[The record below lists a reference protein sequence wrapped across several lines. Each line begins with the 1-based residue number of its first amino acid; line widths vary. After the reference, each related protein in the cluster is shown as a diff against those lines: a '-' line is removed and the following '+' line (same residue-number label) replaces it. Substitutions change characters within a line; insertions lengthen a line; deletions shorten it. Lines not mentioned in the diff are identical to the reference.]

1 MNVFKMDSNT
11 SAAGDELKDLQA
23 VNNSI
28 VRTLLPA
35 IAYLS
40 VLIVLGLS
48 GNLLVIYVFAFRTK
62 TTVQHFYFIS
72 LAVFDLFCCLIS
84 MPAEIADIVFFYMY
98 ESEWACKIL
107 RFFVVFTT
115 LNSSITLVAISI
127 DRYRKICKPTKRQIT
142 LKKARLSLIL
152 IIGGALLF
160 SWPAPLLYG
169 ISIVDT
175 SVTDL
180 KGHDCTFAD
189 AYKGTTIPVIYNSAL
204 FFGFVVEVIVMVV
217 LYALILVELRR
228 HSRYVKTIR
237 KQPARLNA
245 ETTES
250 YHSSFH
256 CSSVASAE
264 DLALSRSVED
274 YADRLT
280 QNIFQDLF
288 ARSASMN
295 HLTALALGD
304 HVMNDRNESL
314 LSPKCVKT
322 DENKAEISPILN
334 TLLSLRVT
342 SLSTTSGDTTMSE
355 YSASS
360 HKDLNPTVMPP
371 SSSTS
376 TGISETGSHKKTAK
390 RRKKR
395 NYKSIGAKTTL
406 IAFLVTV
413 VYILSYLPHLIIQV
427 AKLIHHLDDNK
438 GPIVL
443 YNIVIRS
450 FFLSSVANPVI
461 YATFNFRFRA
471 ELKELFCQLC
481 RRL

>member
-1 MNVFKMDSNT
+1 
-11 SAAGDELKDLQA
+11 
-23 VNNSI
+23 
-28 VRTLLPA
+28 
-35 IAYLS
+35 
-40 VLIVLGLS
+40 
-48 GNLLVIYVFAFRTK
+48 
-62 TTVQHFYFIS
+62 
-72 LAVFDLFCCLIS
+72 
-84 MPAEIADIVFFYMY
+84 
-98 ESEWACKIL
+98 
-107 RFFVVFTT
+107 
-115 LNSSITLVAISI
+115 
-127 DRYRKICKPTKRQIT
+127 
-142 LKKARLSLIL
+142 
-152 IIGGALLF
+152 
-160 SWPAPLLYG
+160 
-169 ISIVDT
+169 
-175 SVTDL
+175 
-180 KGHDCTFAD
+180 
-189 AYKGTTIPVIYNSAL
+189 
-204 FFGFVVEVIVMVV
+204 MVV

-288 ARSASMN
+288 ARSASMK
-295 HLTALALGD
+295 HLTALELGD

-322 DENKAEISPILN
+322 DENNAEISPILN

-360 HKDLNPTVMPP
+360 QKDLNPTVMPP